1 MAFCRQHGV
10 FDVPDCTAYTSQL
23 FTGLRHLHS
32 HLIMHRDTP
41 PSNGL
46 LRHGASGTTLTI
58 CKWGSSRRLLPGGAH
73 GSILNAGLD
82 MSTGMCREPYRPP
95 EVWAGSGYDLRLD
108 VWPAGMIA
116 MELYTR
122 KSWWKQEWNIRPVVM
137 KQLSVW
143 LSEFPRSTDPSAHLP
158 ALADCFVA
166 ERPPCIREG

>member
-1 MAFCRQHGV
+1 MVYQQNRFLMALCRHHGV

-32 HLIMHRDTP
+32 HLIVHRDIT
-41 PSNGL
+41 PSNVL
-46 LRHGASGTTLTI
+46 LRHCGNGTTLAI

-95 EVWAGSGYDLRLD
+95 EVWAGIGYDLRLD

-116 MELYTR
+116 IELYTG
-122 KSWWKQEWNIRPVVM
+122 KSWWK
-137 KQLSVW
+137 
-143 LSEFPRSTDPSAHLP
+143 H
-158 ALADCFVA
+158 
-166 ERPPCIREG
+166 EGLRTWVGEYL